1 MNSSSNANEKARIRD
16 KYRDSSSEGIEVIPA
31 IGEIDFYSDVS
42 SKRVAVYA
50 RVSTDDSRQTSS
62 FELQQSHY
70 EDIVRR
76 HPGWELVEIYA
87 DEGISGTSLKN
98 RDAFMRMIN
107 DCEAGL
113 VDLIVTKSV
122 SRFAR
127 NVYDCI
133 GYVRRLAALKSPVG
147 VFFETENLYTLNNN
161 SEMSLSF
168 IATLAQEESHAKS
181 NSMNLSYEMRF
192 RRGLFHTPA
201 LLGYDQD
208 ENGQL
213 KINEDEAA
221 TVRLAFFMFLY
232 GYELSRIAETLNQL
246 GRTTKRG
253 NQTWSAATVQGIL
266 TNERHCG
273 DVLARKTWTPNYL
286 DHKSKKNAGNRNQY
300 RMTDHHEPIISR
312 NDFVTVQHMIANARS
327 GFRGILPSL
336 HVIEEG
342 ALKGYVIVNL
352 TWAGFQTQDYLDA
365 SRSVLPDTEQKPSDI
380 YYSLPNQGDFDLRD
394 YELVHKQF
402 FGSQLDE
409 SITFSKRSMYFSTS
423 CVNSFKKVTH
433 IELLIHPDQRTLVIR
448 PSSKEKKS
456 ALRWVKAQGD
466 QYLPKA
472 ISNKVFMP
480 ILFDLMAWNDQYKY
494 RVKSI
499 KRKNPSGEILIFD
512 LREPEIIIP
521 NESRHEMNDPQ
532 ARSTSKIK
540 PLTSIS
546 SRSFVAYPATWAEG
560 FGSSLYVDHQP
571 PELLNLPRD
580 VTSDTQNEG
589 KPFEREGEEAIEPT
603 SDEVLHE
610 QINNLINSMKQEVN
624 KDVE

>member
-1 MNSSSNANEKARIRD
+1 MNSSSKADEKARIRE
-16 KYRDSSSEGIEVIPA
+16 KYQSASSEGIEVIPA
-31 IGEIDFYSDVS
+31 IGEVDFYSDVS
-42 SKRVAVYA
+42 SKNVAVYA

-62 FELQQSHY
+62 FELQQNHY
-70 EDIVRR
+70 EDVVRR

-113 VDLIVTKSV
+113 IDLIVTKSV

-133 GYVRRLAALKSPVG
+133 GYVRKLAALKQPVG
-147 VFFETENLYTLNNN
+147 VFFETENLYTLNKN

-192 RRGLFHTPA
+192 RRGLFLTPA

-213 KINEDEAA
+213 LINEEEAS
-221 TVRLAFFMFLY
+221 TVRLVFFMYMY
-232 GYELSRIAETLNQL
+232 GYGLSQIADTLNQL

-253 NQTWSAATVQGIL
+253 NHSWSAATVQGIL
-266 TNERHCG
+266 TNEKHCG

-300 RMTDHHEPIISR
+300 RMSDHHEPIISR
-312 NDFVTVQHMIANARS
+312 NDFVAVQHMLTNARY
-327 GFRGILPSL
+327 GYRGILPSL
-336 HVIEEG
+336 HVIDEG
-342 ALKGYVIVNL
+342 ALRGYVIVNL
-352 TWAGFQTQDYLDA
+352 TWAGFQKQDYLDA
-365 SRSVLPDTEQKPSDI
+365 SQSVLPETEQTQGDI
-380 YYSLPNQGDFDLRD
+380 YYSSPIQGEFDLRE
-394 YELVHKQF
+394 YELVRKQF

-409 SITFSKRSMYFSTS
+409 SITFSINSIHFSTS
-423 CVNSFKKVTH
+423 CVNSFKRVTH
-433 IELLIHPDQRTLVIR
+433 VELLINPNHQTLVIR

-456 ALRWVKAQGD
+456 SLHWVKAIGD
-466 QYLPKA
+466 QYCPRA
-472 ISNKVFMP
+472 INNTVFMP
-480 ILFDLMAWNDQYKY
+480 ILFSLMDWNNQYKY

-499 KRKNPSGEILIFD
+499 KRSNESGEILIFD

-521 NESRHEMNDPQ
+521 TESRRDNENADSHAMNHM
-532 ARSTSKIK
+532 K

-546 SRSFVAYPATWAEG
+546 NRSFVAYPASWAEG
-560 FGSSLYVDHQP
+560 FGNSLYAEHHP
-571 PELLNLPRD
+571 SELLNLPQD
-580 VTSDTQNEG
+580 ASSNTQHDG
-589 KPFEREGEEAIEPT
+589 KPFEREGDEKVETT
-603 SDEVLHE
+603 SDEILYE
-610 QINNLINSMKQEVN
+610 QINSLIDSMKQEVQ
-624 KDVE
+624 KDDG

>member
-1 MNSSSNANEKARIRD
+1 MNSSSKADEKARIRE
-16 KYRDSSSEGIEVIPA
+16 KYKGASSEGIEVIPA
-31 IGEIDFYSDVS
+31 IGEIDFYSDVR
-42 SKRVAVYA
+42 SKRVAIYA

-62 FELQQSHY
+62 FELQQNHY
-70 EDIVRR
+70 EDVVRR
-76 HPGWELVEIYA
+76 HTGWELVKIYA

-107 DCEAGL
+107 DCELGL

-133 GYVRRLAALKSPVG
+133 GYVRKLAALKPPVG

-192 RRGLFHTPA
+192 RRGIFLTPA

-213 KINEDEAA
+213 LINEEEAA
-221 TVRLAFFMFLY
+221 TVRLVFFMYMY
-232 GYELSRIAETLNQL
+232 GYGCSQISETLNQL
-246 GRTTKRG
+246 GRFTKRG
-253 NQTWSAATVQGIL
+253 NQKWSTATVQGIL

-286 DHKSKKNAGNRNQY
+286 DHKSKKNTGNRNQY
-300 RMTDHHEPIISR
+300 RMSDHHEPIISR
-312 NDFVTVQHMIANARS
+312 NDFVAVQHMIANARS
-327 GFRGILPSL
+327 GYRGTLPSL
-336 HVIEEG
+336 HVIDEG
-342 ALKGYVIVNL
+342 ALRGYVIVNL
-352 TWAGFQTQDYLDA
+352 TWAGFQKQDYLDA
-365 SRSVLPDTEQKPSDI
+365 SRSVLPQAEQTPGEI
-380 YYSLPNQGDFDLRD
+380 YYSSPNQGEFDLRE

-409 SITFSKRSMYFSTS
+409 SITFSKGSIYFSTS

-433 IELLIHPDQRTLVIR
+433 IELLINPNQQTLVMR
-448 PSSKEKKS
+448 PSSKEKKN
-456 ALRWVKAQGD
+456 ALRWVKAIGD
-466 QYLPKA
+466 QYYPKA
-472 ISNKVFMP
+472 INNKVIMP

-512 LREPEIIIP
+512 LREPEIIILT
-521 NESRHEMNDPQ
+521 ESRHDTENPET
-532 ARSTSKIK
+532 RSTSNIR

-560 FGSSLYVDHQP
+560 FGSSLYADHQP
-571 PELLNLPRD
+571 PELLNLPQD
-580 VTSDTQNEG
+580 VISNTQHDG
-589 KPFEREGEEAIEPT
+589 KPFEREGEEKIDTP
-603 SDEVLHE
+603 SDEVLYE
-610 QINNLINSMKQEVN
+610 QINSLIDSMKQEAK
-624 KDVE
+624 KDDE

>member
-1 MNSSSNANEKARIRD
+1 MNFSSNTDEKARIRE

-31 IGEIDFYSDVS
+31 IGEVDFYSDVR

-50 RVSTDDSRQTSS
+50 RVSTEDSRQTSS

-70 EDIVRR
+70 EDIVRK
-76 HPGWELVEIYA
+76 HPGWVLVEIYA

-107 DCEAGL
+107 DCEAGK

-133 GYVRRLAALKSPVG
+133 GYVRKLAALKSPVG
-147 VFFETENLYTLNNN
+147 IFFETENLYTLNNN

-192 RRGLFHTPA
+192 RRGLFLTPA

-213 KINEDEAA
+213 MINEEEAA
-221 TVRLAFFMFLY
+221 TVRLVFFMFLY
-232 GYELSRIAETLNQL
+232 GYRLSQIADTLNQL
-246 GRTTKRG
+246 GRITKRG
-253 NQTWSAATVQGIL
+253 NQKWSASSVQGIL

-286 DHKSKKNAGNRNQY
+286 DHKSRKNVGNRNQY
-300 RMTDHHEPIISR
+300 RMNDHHEPIISR
-312 NDFVTVQHMIANARS
+312 NDFVAVQHKLANARS
-327 GFRGILPSL
+327 GYRGILPSL

-342 ALKGYVIVNL
+342 ALKGYVIVHL
-352 TWAGFQTQDYLDA
+352 TWAGFSKQDYLDA
-365 SRSVLPDTEQKPSDI
+365 SRSVVPQTGQNPNEI
-380 YYSLPNQGDFDLRD
+380 YYSLPNQGEFDLRG

-402 FGSQLDE
+402 FGSHLDE
-409 SITFSKRSMYFSTS
+409 SITFSNGSIYFSTS
-423 CVNSFKKVTH
+423 CVNSIRKVTH
-433 IELLIHPDQRTLVIR
+433 VELLINPDQRTLVIR
-448 PSSKEKKS
+448 PSRKEKKN
-456 ALRWVKAQGD
+456 ALRWVTAKGD
-466 QYLPKA
+466 QYCPKA
-472 ISNKVFMP
+472 IRNKVFVP

-494 RVKSI
+494 RVKSM

-512 LREPEIIIP
+512 LSEPEIIIP
-521 NESRHEMNDPQ
+521 NESRHEVYNNEVP
-532 ARSTSKIK
+532 AASKIK

-546 SRSFVAYPATWAEG
+546 NKSFVAYPAAWAEG
-560 FGSSLYVDHQP
+560 FGSSLYADHQP
-571 PELLNLPRD
+571 PKLLNLPQD
-580 VTSDTQNEG
+580 AVSDTQNEG
-589 KPFEREGEEAIEPT
+589 KPFEREGDEVIEPT
-603 SDEVLHE
+603 SEDVLHE
-610 QINNLINSMKQEVN
+610 QINSLINSMRQEVR
-624 KDVE
+624 KDAE